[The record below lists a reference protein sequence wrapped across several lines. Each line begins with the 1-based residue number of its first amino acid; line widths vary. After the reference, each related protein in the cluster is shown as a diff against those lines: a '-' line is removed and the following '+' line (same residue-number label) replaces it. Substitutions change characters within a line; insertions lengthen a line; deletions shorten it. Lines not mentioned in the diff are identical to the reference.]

1 MEYYVKSVVPIIESN
16 YDKFTT
22 VERNIA
28 DFFIQNRKKVDF
40 SAKSIAERLFVSEAS
55 LSKFAKKCGYRGYRE
70 FVYQYEETFVEKQ
83 ESITGNTRM
92 ILNAYQ
98 ELLNKTYSLV
108 DEAQIARISRY
119 LNQAERVFVCGTGSS
134 GLSAREME
142 LRFMRIGVDID
153 SLVETDMM
161 RMQAVFQDKRS
172 LVFGISI
179 SGTKESVLFL
189 LQEAYRRGAK
199 TVLLTANNRGDFEQ
213 YCSEVLLLPSLRHLN
228 HGNVISP
235 QFPILVMLDII
246 YSYYVE
252 QDKYEKEVLH
262 DNTLRALEEGE
273 ALRRSLLK

>member
-55 LSKFAKKCGYRGYRE
+55 LSRFAKKCGYRGYRE

-161 RMQAVFQDKRS
+161 RIQEPYKEKP
-172 LVFGISI
+172 
-179 SGTKESVLFL
+179 GTE
-189 LQEAYRRGAK
+189 
-199 TVLLTANNRGDFEQ
+199 
-213 YCSEVLLLPSLRHLN
+213 
-228 HGNVISP
+228 
-235 QFPILVMLDII
+235 
-246 YSYYVE
+246 
-252 QDKYEKEVLH
+252 
-262 DNTLRALEEGE
+262 
-273 ALRRSLLK
+273 